1 MTEQQIL
8 EEMKPFIDACD
19 KMIASKFI
27 MIDKRISDVLKNI
40 ATTPCVFEVVKECM
54 INFNFEQEWRMATAK
69 AGQILPPEDPHKFI
83 AFAFSILNCIDD
95 KKISASAFLTAYYSK
110 VDEQAGPYSVF
121 CSVFVERLK
130 NCIIAKLLNK
140 AEYVVKKKEDVVV
153 SINKDVMARLAFLV
167 KDLKDYVQGLKKLKK
182 SKITK
187 GELIEILNALS
198 LAIKNNHAAYIK
210 ALVLSVKAGYGKEK
224 EIERRLFEIL
234 EIVSKTFLEA

>member
-8 EEMKPFIDACD
+8 DEIKPFVDACD

-69 AGQILPPEDPHKFI
+69 TGQILPPEDARRFI
-83 AFAFSILNCIDD
+83 AFSFSILNCIDD
-95 KKISASAFLTAYYSK
+95 KKISASAFLTAYFSK
-110 VDEQAGPYSVF
+110 TDEQAGPYSAFCEVF
-121 CSVFVERLK
+121 IERLK
-130 NCIIAKLLNK
+130 NCIIAKLLNR
-140 AEYVVKKKEDVVV
+140 AEVVVKKKEEVVISV
-153 SINKDVMARLAFLV
+153 NKDVLARLAFLV

-187 GELIEILNALS
+187 GELIELLNALS
-198 LAIKNNHAAYIK
+198 LAIKNEHTIYVK
-210 ALVLSVKAGYGKEK
+210 ALVLAVKTGYGKEK
-224 EIERRLFEIL
+224 EVERRLFEIL
-234 EIVSKTFLEA
+234 EIINKTFIDA